1 MNKNN
6 WLCRLHMGCNIL
18 PSYIVISDE
27 IGIPVKQPVF
37 HGFRKGTPLLFF
49 HDSIGKMYI
58 RWPTSRWKSMERV
71 EGLQAVFFVF
81 ESIGSMYGIL
91 TYIYHISPLK
101 TTKCIAKYYI
111 PYMDPMG
118 FEIPIYWRW
127 FSPQHC
133 NPIQFRRILSSKV
146 AYGWWISMRWLTL
159 QTWPLGSQYWASLSQ
174 LMHRWF
180 FFGRLV

>member
-1 MNKNN
+1 MDFAREPRF
-6 WLCRLHMGCNIL
+6 CFFMTRLA
-18 PSYIVISDE
+18 
-27 IGIPVKQPVF
+27 
-37 HGFRKGTPLLFF
+37 
-49 HDSIGKMYI
+49 KMYI
-58 RWPTSRWKSMERV
+58 RWPTSDGNLWKELKVCRPF
-71 EGLQAVFFVF
+71 FFVF

-180 FFGRLV
+180 SLVD